1 MDFKEIH
8 GLLISLNNADLESGA
23 KAIFKALD
31 KPFIKHFEGQW
42 RLANQEAVDLN
53 QESLITIIKKAPMV
67 NEPEKFEAWCWT
79 VAKNKARDYLRK
91 TKREKDFIEF
101 NSDKYVDESTIENIN
116 SEQSDNGDCVR
127 EGYGQFALKNS
138 NHAYALDLQQDGYSI
153 KDIATRI
160 DRTPAATK
168 EYLSQCRKKLKTY
181 IKHCMELD

>member
-127 EGYGQFALKNS
+127 EGYGQFALK
-138 NHAYALDLQQDGYSI
+138 
-153 KDIATRI
+153 
-160 DRTPAATK
+160 
-168 EYLSQCRKKLKTY
+168 KL
-181 IKHCMELD
+181 

>member
-8 GLLISLNNADLESGA
+8 GLLISQNNADLESGA
-23 KAIFKALD
+23 KEVIKALD
-31 KPFIKHFEGQW
+31 KALINHFEGQW

-53 QESLITIIKKAPMV
+53 QESFITITKKASTV

-91 TKREKDFIEF
+91 TKREKEFIEF
-101 NSDKYVDESTIENIN
+101 NSDKYVDESTIENMDN
-116 SEQSDNGDCVR
+116 VESDNDDCVR
-127 EGYGQFALKNS
+127 EGYERFALKNP
-138 NHAYALDLQQDGYSI
+138 NHGYALDLQQDGYPI
-153 KDIATRI
+153 KDIAIRI